1 MSKEQLRRVEKLEGA
16 LAGAKADPALAA
28 LWDGDS
34 ANRLYDVLLP
44 KGKKMTAEER
54 REVATLEAARRA
66 WRIIHFG
73 EDENDYDPSKPSA
86 VEISVAKIEAKL
98 QARKQRPVVEF
109 TLSEAGPAGRQ

>member
-86 VEISVAKIEAKL
+86 VEISVAKSKRNCRHENSA
-98 QARKQRPVVEF
+98 PW
-109 TLSEAGPAGRQ
+109 